1 MTYYLYN
8 VHIIILGNIYAEY
21 TLGNYLY
28 FLYYIIVILYIM
40 KKRFKSFDKIAEE
53 FLINE
58 KFQRISNES
67 HHGITRMEHSM
78 RVARN
83 VYKISKKLNLDYI
96 SATRAAIVHDFF
108 TNEEFGVNRGLI
120 QGVVHPDIALA
131 NAKGEFKINEK
142 EANAIEAHMFP
153 LSTVLPKSKEAW
165 CLTLVDKGV
174 AIYEY
179 GANKWNIKRLVSP
192 VGYACALAFIY
203 IMNFLTI
210 NNR

>member
-1 MTYYLYN
+1 
-8 VHIIILGNIYAEY
+8 
-21 TLGNYLY
+21 
-28 FLYYIIVILYIM
+28 M
-40 KKRFKSFDKIAEE
+40 KKRYKKFDTIAKE
-53 FLINE
+53 FLSNE
-58 KFQRISNES
+58 KFLRISNES

-83 VYKISKKLNLDYI
+83 VYKLSKKLNLDYI

-108 TNEEFGVNRGLI
+108 TNEEFGTNRGLI

-131 NAKGEFKINEK
+131 NARGEFKINAI

-153 LSTVLPKSKEAW
+153 LSTVVPRSKEAW
-165 CLTLVDKGV
+165 CLTAVDKGV

-179 GANKWNIKRLVSP
+179 ATNKFSIKRLVNP
-192 VGYACALAFIY
+192 VSYAICLVFVY
-203 IMNFLTI
+203 IMNIITI